1 MLDVLPHR
9 GDGRTRPAGLPLPPG
24 RMPLLRGGRP
34 LKRWRY
40 VGIYAPEALACFG
53 TVRIAG
59 LPQAFWAVWDRE
71 RRRLS
76 ERTAFGRGRVVLDHG
91 HVHVPGVAE
100 LVLEATGEAVEV
112 VSRHGA
118 QYIWTRKQPARARGL
133 LIAAGRTI
141 SVDAAA
147 LIDDSA
153 GYHARETA
161 WDWCAGVGTAVD
173 GTPLAWNL
181 VTGVHDAPH
190 GSERTVWVGG
200 SAREVGPVRF
210 ATDLA
215 AIAFAEEGAALD
227 FHAEAERARRDDF
240 KLFASDYRQP
250 FGTFSGELPGG
261 LVLAQGF
268 GVMER
273 HAVRW

>member
-9 GDGRTRPAGLPLPPG
+9 GDGTTRPAGLRLPPA
-24 RMPLLRGGRP
+24 RMPLLLGGRP

-40 VGIYAPEALACFG
+40 VGVYAPEALACFG
-53 TVRIAG
+53 VVRIAA

-76 ERTAFGRGRVVLDHG
+76 EHTGFGRGRVLLDHDC
-91 HVHVPGVAE
+91 VQVPGVAE
-100 LVLEATGEAVEV
+100 LVLEPAGEAVEV

-118 QYIWTRKQPARARGL
+118 QYIWTRKQPARARGSL
-133 LIAAGRTI
+133 TTDGRTI
-141 SVDAAA
+141 AVDAAA

-153 GYHARETA
+153 GYHARETR

-181 VTGVHDAPH
+181 VAGVHDAPR
-190 GSERTVWVGG
+190 GSERTVWAGG
-200 SAREVGPVRF
+200 AAREVGPVRF
-210 ATDLA
+210 AADLS
-215 AIAFAEEGAALD
+215 AIAFAEDGAALG
-227 FHAEAERARRDDF
+227 FHAEAQRARRDDL
-240 KLFASDYRQP
+240 KLLVSDYRQP
-250 FGTFSGELPGG
+250 FGTFTGALPGG
-261 LVLAQGF
+261 LPLAEGF